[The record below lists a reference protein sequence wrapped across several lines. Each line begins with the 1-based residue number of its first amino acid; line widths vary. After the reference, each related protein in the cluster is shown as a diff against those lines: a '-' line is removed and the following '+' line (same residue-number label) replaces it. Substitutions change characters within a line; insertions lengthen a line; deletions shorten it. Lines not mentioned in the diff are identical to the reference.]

1 MTCFVGKTREAAPQ
15 PWRDGSHGARRA
27 PSHTVSEPS
36 SADGSPAYAAVSAP
50 PGATFSG
57 EAFELSD
64 LALMHHWTVSTS
76 LQTGVPKDHV
86 EFFQSVIPEV
96 GFKHPFVS
104 HAILSVAALHVAH
117 LSKLDREQH
126 IIRAIQHH
134 NASLEGF
141 RNAVADINEGN
152 SEALF
157 IWSTLNSLYVLS
169 LTTQSPLRAL
179 DRNDR
184 ILGVEWI
191 PMLQGVTAILHPVLE
206 HLQHGRVKDLLTLRG
221 WKDLDP
227 DKPFDNWLET
237 PLSRVRESWKDSP
250 DAATYENAFSVLRKC
265 LLFVSQFDGVD
276 NETFSEWGYN
286 RALSGSLVFIHA
298 SPREFFTL
306 LHQRQP
312 PALILFAY
320 FGMLLHGQRDCW
332 VIDSLGQEI
341 MEVVS
346 DLLGSHWRSWIPT
359 ITDLPK
365 LASLGC
371 CKERHMD

>member
-1 MTCFVGKTREAAPQ
+1 MTFYVEQPCEAASR
-15 PWRDGSHGARRA
+15 PWRDGSHGARLTVRA
-27 PSHTVSEPS
+27 PSNAVSESS
-36 SADGSPAYAAVSAP
+36 SAVGSPAYGAGLASS
-50 PGATFSG
+50 GATVSG
-57 EAFELSD
+57 ETFELSD
-64 LALMHHWTVSTS
+64 LALMHHWTMSTS
-76 LQTGVPKDHV
+76 VQTGAPKDHV
-86 EFFQSVIPEV
+86 EFFQSLIPEV
-96 GFKHPFVS
+96 GFTHPFVS

-117 LSKLDREQH
+117 LSKVGREQH

-141 RNAVADINEGN
+141 RNACSDISEGN

-157 IWSTLNSLYVLS
+157 IWSTLNSLYVLG
-169 LTTQSPLRAL
+169 LTTQSPLQAL
-179 DRNDR
+179 DRKDR

-191 PMLQGVTAILHPVLE
+191 PMLQGVTAVLHPIFE
-206 HLQHGRVKDLLTLRG
+206 HLQHGRVKDMLTLRG

-227 DKPFDNWLET
+227 DKPSDKWLDT

-250 DAATYENAFSVLRKC
+250 NAATYETAFSVLRKC
-265 LLFVSQFDGVD
+265 LLFVSQFDGMD
-276 NETFSEWGYN
+276 DEALSEWGYN

-298 SPREFFTL
+298 SPREYFTL

-359 ITDLPK
+359 VTDLPRIT
-365 LASLGC
+365 SLGLL
-371 CKERHMD
+371 